1 MVFREGS
8 MTTETVWLLFNQQD
22 YESKELHSVYE
33 DKPDEDE
40 LFIILDKEYSHAFD
54 PEVINL
60 SAYTLYNEERVRML
74 SLYTWTLEQ
83 WEVR

>member
-1 MVFREGS
+1 MA
-8 MTTETVWLLFNQQD
+8 TETVWLLFNQQD
-22 YESKELHSVYE
+22 WESKELHSVYE

-40 LFIILDKEYSHAFD
+40 LFIILDKEYSHAYD

-60 SAYTLYNEERVRML
+60 SAYTLHHENGVVML
-74 SLYTWTLEQ
+74 SMDNWTLEQ